1 MNFPILSSL
10 ILLPIIGSLFLL
22 FSKDKNSNTGKYVA
36 LFTSFVNFLISIYLW
51 YQFDPTTSD
60 FQFVEDREW
69 LKGFINYKVGIDGI
83 SILFIVLTSLIT
95 PLCIISV
102 NNTIKDRL
110 RDFLIA
116 ILVMESLMIG
126 VFCSLD
132 LVIFYLFFEA
142 GLIPMFLIIGIW
154 GGTRRVYSAFKF
166 FLYTLL
172 GSVLMLIAIISIYWI
187 SGTTDITQLYE
198 LGIDTKYQNLLWL
211 AFFSS
216 FAVKTPMWPVHTWLP
231 DAHVE
236 APTAGSVLLAAIL
249 LKMAG
254 YGFIRFSLG
263 LFPVA
268 SDLFT
273 PLVYALSLI
282 AIVYTSLVA
291 LMQED
296 MKKLIAYSSVAHM
309 GFVTLGIFTITQQGI
324 EGSIVQM
331 ISHGLV
337 SAALFLCVGVVYDR
351 MHSRLIAT
359 YGGLVSVMP
368 KYSILFMLFTLAAL
382 GLPGTS
388 GFIGEFL
395 ILMGAFKD
403 NFLVAV
409 IASLGVIFG
418 AAYMLWLYRRVVFG
432 EVKNKELL
440 KMPDLDKSEKFIF
453 IFLILLGVTTFCT
466 YFIVKN
472 KCLFIKNIDP
482 KDIIFKKPNNIAI
495 LNAPCGNVIIELYPN
510 ISPNA
515 VQRFVTLIRSNA
527 YENIAFHR
535 VIENKLIQAG
545 DLEFGKKGNLDYGK
559 IGTGKS
565 GLGTIKSEIDNNF
578 NYTKGSVGLARTFKN
593 DTEDSQFFIIL
604 QDEPLFE
611 GEYTP
616 VGKVIYGLEVLKKI
630 KYGRRSEYILRPDFI
645 NWFKMLN

>member
-1 MNFPILSSL
+1 MNFPILTSL
-10 ILLPIIGSLFLL
+10 ILLPTIGALFLL
-22 FSKDKNSNTGKYVA
+22 FSKDKNSNTDKYVA
-36 LFTSFVNFLISIYLW
+36 LFTSFVNFFISIYLW
-51 YQFDPTTSD
+51 FLFDSSTSE
-60 FQFVEDREW
+60 FQFVEDRVW
-69 LKGFINYKVGIDGI
+69 LKSFVNYKVGIDGI
-83 SILFIVLTSLIT
+83 SILFVILTTFIT

-102 NNTIKDRL
+102 NNTIKNRL

-132 LVIFYLFFEA
+132 LVVFYLFFEA

-154 GGTRRVYSAFKF
+154 GGTKRVYSAFKF
-166 FLYTLL
+166 FLYTLV
-172 GSVLMLIAIISIYWI
+172 GSVLMLVAIISIYWI
-187 SGTTDITQLYE
+187 TGTTDVVQLYE
-198 LGIDTKYQNLLWL
+198 LGLDVKYQNLLWL

-268 SDLFT
+268 SEFFT
-273 PLVYALSLI
+273 PLVYTLSLI

-324 EGSIVQM
+324 EGSIIQM

-351 MHSRLIAT
+351 MHSRLIKT

-395 ILMGAFKD
+395 ILMGTFRD

-432 EVKNKELL
+432 NLINKNLL
-440 KMPDLDKSEKFIF
+440 KIPDLDNSEKFILWCLAIPVLF
-453 IFLILLGVTTFCT
+453 FGFYPEPLINTVETS
-466 YFIVKN
+466 VKD
-472 KCLFIKNIDP
+472 L
-482 KDIIFKKPNNIAI
+482 
-495 LNAPCGNVIIELYPN
+495 IEMY
-510 ISPNA
+510 
-515 VQRFVTLIRSNA
+515 
-527 YENIAFHR
+527 
-535 VIENKLIQAG
+535 
-545 DLEFGKKGNLDYGK
+545 
-559 IGTGKS
+559 
-565 GLGTIKSEIDNNF
+565 NF
-578 NYTKGSVGLARTFKN
+578 NLNMNASEA
-593 DTEDSQFFIIL
+593 
-604 QDEPLFE
+604 
-611 GEYTP
+611 
-616 VGKVIYGLEVLKKI
+616 KK
-630 KYGRRSEYILRPDFI
+630 
-645 NWFKMLN
+645 

>member
-1 MNFPILSSL
+1 MNFPIISAL
-10 ILLPIIGSLFLL
+10 ILLPTIGSLFLI
-22 FSKDKNSNTGKYVA
+22 FSKSNDQSNSTIKYVA
-36 LFTSFVNFLISIYLW
+36 LFTSIVNFLLSIYLW
-51 YQFDPTTSD
+51 FLFDETTST

-69 LKGFINYKVGIDGI
+69 LIGIVNYKVGVDGI
-83 SILFIVLTSLIT
+83 SILFVILTTFIT

-102 NNTIKDRL
+102 NNSVKKRL

-116 ILVMESLMIG
+116 ILIMESFMIG

-154 GGTRRVYSAFKF
+154 GGPKRVYSAFKF

-172 GSVLMLIAIISIYWI
+172 GSVLMLVAIISIYWI
-187 SGTTDITQLYE
+187 TGTTDVVKLYE
-198 LGIDTKYQNLLWL
+198 LGIDSKYQNLLWL

-263 LFPVA
+263 LFPIA

-273 PLVYALSLI
+273 PLIYALSLI
-282 AIVYTSLVA
+282 AIIFTSLIA

-309 GFVTLGIFTITQQGI
+309 GFVTLGIFTIQQQGI
-324 EGSIVQM
+324 EGSIIQM

-351 MHSRLIAT
+351 MHSRLINT
-359 YGGLVSVMP
+359 YGGIVSIIP
-368 KYSILFMLFTLAAL
+368 KYSVLFMLFILAAL

-409 IASLGVIFG
+409 IASLGVILG
-418 AAYMLWLYRRVVFG
+418 AAYMLWLYKRVVFG
-432 EVKNKELL
+432 KLVNNDLNKLT
-440 KMPDLDKSEKFIF
+440 DLDKSE
-453 IFLILLGVTTFCT
+453 
-466 YFIVKN
+466 YFILISLALPT
-472 KCLFIKNIDP
+472 LF
-482 KDIIFKKPNNIAI
+482 F
-495 LNAPCGNVIIELYPN
+495 GFYP
-510 ISPNA
+510 
-515 VQRFVTLIRSNA
+515 
-527 YENIAFHR
+527 
-535 VIENKLIQAG
+535 
-545 DLEFGKKGNLDYGK
+545 
-559 IGTGKS
+559 
-565 GLGTIKSEIDNNF
+565 
-578 NYTKGSVGLARTFKN
+578 
-593 DTEDSQFFIIL
+593 
-604 QDEPLFE
+604 EPLFN
-611 GEYTP
+611 T
-616 VGKVIYGLEVLKKI
+616 IEVSVNDLI
-630 KYGRRSEYILRPDFI
+630 EMYNSNLI
-645 NWFKMLN
+645 NK